1 MQFLPRVWK
10 FTFKPSNL
18 LIVLRRFDVGRELT
32 NQHRLR
38 GVIPSEWCD
47 GDGPVTG
54 PNPVSELLSL
64 TPLIVCYWHKADL
77 PNAHSNVRICG

>member
-64 TPLIVCYWHKADL
+64 TPLIVCYWHKADI
-77 PNAHSNVRICG
+77 PTR